1 MGWPKAQVYVPGL
14 DVTFRWGRGD
24 GFMLVLRGK
33 RAFSDEGPVVA
44 RPPVDSG
51 GWVDNRDLHTVIDR
65 YVREHYAD
73 WHRGN
78 GPIAPAA
85 NAM

>member
-1 MGWPKAQVYVPGL
+1 VPGL

-33 RAFSDEGPVVA
+33 RALSDDGPVVA
-44 RPPVDSG
+44 KTSVDAS
-51 GWVDNRDLHTVIDR
+51 GWVDNPDLHAVIDR
-65 YVREHYAD
+65 SVREYYAD

-78 GPIAPAA
+78 GPITPATSA
-85 NAM
+85 R